1 MDKMNEQHPQVLLF
15 ANEDFIYGLNR
26 HYYPDVEKQVGLG
39 NLRVESLSNSS
50 KYNLD
55 HNPIGD
61 GSDMYIYNKYKYCGI
76 YLKSTSSDLLKT
88 LIVDQSIAVQEAF
101 IRMGA
106 KHITICEET
115 TDEDK
120 TSIDVNSD
128 TGYKSVGVR
137 ANAHILWDK
146 SVDIKSKIE
155 FQDNDNHPSTID
167 EVERFLNDYG
177 LIGDAKLEMLFGRL
191 KERRTLSGKEKYE
204 VSYLSEVD
212 NTINVALAINAVIF
226 SEKLDF
232 SHEHNHKYS
241 IKKVIEVAF

>member
-1 MDKMNEQHPQVLLF
+1 
-15 ANEDFIYGLNR
+15 
-26 HYYPDVEKQVGLG
+26 
-39 NLRVESLSNSS
+39 
-50 KYNLD
+50 
-55 HNPIGD
+55 
-61 GSDMYIYNKYKYCGI
+61 
-76 YLKSTSSDLLKT
+76 
-88 LIVDQSIAVQEAF
+88 
-101 IRMGA
+101 MGA

-167 EVERFLNDYG
+167 EVERFLNDHG